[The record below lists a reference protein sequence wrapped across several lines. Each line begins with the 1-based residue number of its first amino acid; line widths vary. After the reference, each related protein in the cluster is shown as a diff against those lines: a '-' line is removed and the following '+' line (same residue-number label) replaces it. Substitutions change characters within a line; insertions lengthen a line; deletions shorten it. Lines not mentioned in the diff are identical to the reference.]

1 VGSHFADTAAIAFD
15 LRAHQA
21 AVEADDGRRD
31 IGSRMSPSGVTS
43 SLRMRCGVGIVILLT
58 LLGCAP
64 RAGYEPRDGDIVF
77 HTSQSSQSLA
87 IQLAT
92 KSPYSHMGIVYLRDG
107 EPFVFEAVQPV
118 KLTPLD
124 DWIERG
130 ERAHFVVKRLRDAD
144 ARLTVETLRK
154 MRAAGEQ
161 LAGKDYDPYFEWSDD
176 RIYCSELVWK
186 VFERGAG
193 IELGELQTI
202 AAFDL
207 SHPAVQAK
215 VRERYGDHVPLDEIV
230 VSPAAI
236 FDARDL
242 ETVYQR

>member
-1 VGSHFADTAAIAFD
+1 MRSLAGLLSTLVLVACT
-15 LRAHQA
+15 
-21 AVEADDGRRD
+21 
-31 IGSRMSPSGVTS
+31 PSGDYD
-43 SLRMRCGVGIVILLT
+43 
-58 LLGCAP
+58 AH
-64 RAGYEPRDGDIVF
+64 DGDIVF
-77 HTSQSSQSLA
+77 HTSRSAQSLA

-124 DWIERG
+124 EWIERG
-130 ERAHFVVKRLRDAD
+130 EGRHVVVKRLRDAE

-154 MRAAGEQ
+154 MRAVGEQ
-161 LAGKDYDPYFEWSDD
+161 LASRDYDPYFEWSDE

-236 FDARDL
+236 FDAPEL
-242 ETVYQR
+242 ETAYQR

>member
-1 VGSHFADTAAIAFD
+1 VLFKRKSRLLAGFALCLA
-15 LRAHQA
+15 L
-21 AVEADDGRRD
+21 V
-31 IGSRMSPSGVTS
+31 
-43 SLRMRCGVGIVILLT
+43 
-58 LLGCAP
+58 GCAP
-64 RAGYEPRDGDIVF
+64 GSDYAPRDGDIVF
-77 HTSQSSQSLA
+77 HTSRSAQSLA

-92 KSPYSHMGIVYLRDG
+92 KSPYSHMGIVYVREG
-107 EPFVFEAVQPV
+107 KPFVFEAVQPV

-130 ERAHFVVKRLRDAD
+130 EGRHVVVKRLRDAD
-144 ARLTVETLRK
+144 ARLTSETLRK
-154 MRAAGEQ
+154 MRAVGEQ

-186 VFERGAG
+186 VFKRGAG

-215 VRERYGDHVPLDEIV
+215 LRERYGDRVPLDEV
-230 VSPAAI
+230 VISPAAI
-236 FDARDL
+236 FDAPEL

>member
-1 VGSHFADTAAIAFD
+1 
-15 LRAHQA
+15 LL
-21 AVEADDGRRD
+21 
-31 IGSRMSPSGVTS
+31 
-43 SLRMRCGVGIVILLT
+43 SLC
-58 LLGCAP
+58 GCAP
-64 RAGYEPRDGDIVF
+64 SAGYTPRDGDIVF
-77 HTSQSSQSLA
+77 QTSRSSQSLA

-107 EPFVFEAVQPV
+107 KPLVFEAVQPV

-124 DWIERG
+124 DWVERG
-130 ERAHFVVKRLRDAD
+130 ERGSFVAKRLRDAD

-154 MRAAGEQ
+154 MRAVGEQ
-161 LAGKDYDPYFEWSDD
+161 LAGRDYDPYFEWSDD
-176 RIYCSELVWK
+176 RVYCSELVWK

-202 AAFDL
+202 AVFDL

-236 FDARDL
+236 FEAPDL

>member
-1 VGSHFADTAAIAFD
+1 M
-15 LRAHQA
+15 R
-21 AVEADDGRRD
+21 
-31 IGSRMSPSGVTS
+31 
-43 SLRMRCGVGIVILLT
+43 SLGIVVLLT
-58 LLGCAP
+58 LCGCTP
-64 RAGYEPRDGDIVF
+64 GEGYEPRDGDIVF
-77 HTSQSSQSLA
+77 HTSRSSQSLA

-107 EPFVFEAVQPV
+107 KPFVFEAVQPV

-124 DWIERG
+124 DWTARG
-130 ERAHFVVKRLRDAD
+130 EGGHFVVKRLRDAD
-144 ARLTVETLRK
+144 ARLTGETLRS
-154 MRAAGEQ
+154 MRSVGEQ

-202 AAFDL
+202 ATFDL

-236 FDARDL
+236 FDARAL
-242 ETVYQR
+242 ETVYER